1 MAVDFQ
7 AVGLE
12 RGKSIFIPDFDKLV
26 KDLKKLDPQLRKDFD
41 KALKAA
47 AKPLVD
53 TARQFVPADIRNST
67 GGYLFKPTPPTYTTP
82 AWVNDF
88 VHRGRSS
95 DKRWVW
101 NSSFI
106 KKNIKVTKTS
116 ANRVP
121 FGYNKVATAALAVVN
136 RAPAGAI
143 FELAGRGTQESKSRT
158 VRVSRNPN
166 ASEDFL
172 RAVNKKYPFGGD
184 ARYGRIL
191 YRAALI
197 AAPAVRKEVNKVIA
211 ERLKIFARG

>member
-1 MAVDFQ
+1 MAEFQ
-7 AVGLE
+7 ATGME

-53 TARQFVPADIRNST
+53 LARQFVPAEIRSSS
-67 GGYLFKPTPPTYTTP
+67 GGYLWRPVPPTYSSP
-82 AWVNDF
+82 AWVNDYA
-88 VHRGRSS
+88 HRGRSS
-95 DKRWVW
+95 EKRWVW
-101 NSSFI
+101 DAGFV
-106 KKNIKVTKTS
+106 KKNIKVTKSTS
-116 ANRVP
+116 NRVP

-143 FELAGRGTQESKSRT
+143 FELAGRGTEESKSRT
-158 VRVSRNPN
+158 QRNSRNPN

-172 RAVNKKYPFGGD
+172 RAVNKRYPFGGD

-191 YRAALI
+191 YRAATI
-197 AAPAVRKEVNKVIA
+197 AAPSVRKEVAKVIDQ
-211 ERLKIFARG
+211 RFKIFARG

>member
-7 AVGLE
+7 ATGME

-53 TARQFVPADIRNST
+53 TARQFVPSDIRTSS
-67 GGYLFKPTPPTYTTP
+67 GGYFWKPVPPTYSTP
-82 AWVNDF
+82 AWVNDYS
-88 VHRGRSS
+88 HRGRSS
-95 DKRWVW
+95 EKRWVW
-101 NSSFI
+101 DAGFI
-106 KKNIKVTKTS
+106 KKNIKITKTT
-116 ANRVP
+116 ANKVP
-121 FGYNKVATAALAVVN
+121 VGYNKVATAALAVVN

-143 FELAGRGTQESKSRT
+143 FELAGRGTAESKSRT

-172 RAVNKKYPFGGD
+172 RALNKKYPFGGD

-191 YRAALI
+191 YRAAVI
-197 AAPAVRKEVNKVIA
+197 VAPEVRKQVSKVVA

>member
-1 MAVDFQ
+1 MAEFQ
-7 AVGLE
+7 ATGME
-12 RGKSIFIPDFDKLV
+12 RGKSIFIADFDKLV

-53 TARQFVPADIRNST
+53 EARRFVPAEIRSSS
-67 GGYLFKPTPPTYTTP
+67 GGYFWKPTAPTYSTP
-82 AWVNDF
+82 AWANDY
-88 VHRGRSS
+88 VHRGRSA

-101 NSSFI
+101 NSGFV
-106 KKNIKVTKTS
+106 KRNIKVTKTT
-116 ANRVP
+116 ANKVP

-143 FELAGRGTQESKSRT
+143 FELAGRGTEESKSRT
-158 VRVSRNPN
+158 QRNSRNPN

-172 RAVNKKYPFGGD
+172 RALNKKYPFGGD

-191 YRAALI
+191 YRAASI
-197 AAPAVRKEVNKVIA
+197 AAPSVRREVLKVIDQ
-211 ERLKIFARG
+211 RIRIFSRG

>member
-1 MAVDFQ
+1 MAEFQ
-7 AVGLE
+7 ATGME

-26 KDLKKLDPQLRKDFD
+26 KDLKALDPQLRKDFN
-41 KALKAA
+41 KALTAA
-47 AKPLVD
+47 AKPLVNL
-53 TARQFVPADIRNST
+53 AKQFVPAEIRSSS
-67 GGYLFKPTPPTYTTP
+67 GGYFWKPVPPTYSTP
-82 AWVNDF
+82 AWINDYE
-88 VHRGRSS
+88 HRGRSS

-101 NSSFI
+101 DAGFVR
-106 KKNIKVTKTS
+106 KNIKITKTT

-172 RAVNKKYPFGGD
+172 RALNKKYPFGGD
-184 ARYGRIL
+184 ARYGRLL
-191 YRAALI
+191 YRASLI
-197 AAPAVRKEVNKVIA
+197 AAPSVRREVEKVVA
-211 ERLKIFARG
+211 ERLRIFARG